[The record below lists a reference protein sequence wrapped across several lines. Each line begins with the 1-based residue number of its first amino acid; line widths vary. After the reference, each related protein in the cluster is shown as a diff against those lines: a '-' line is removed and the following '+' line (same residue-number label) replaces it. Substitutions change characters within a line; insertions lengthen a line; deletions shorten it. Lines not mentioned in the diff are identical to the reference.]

1 MLARLAGMAS
11 SDSVTLGGKL
21 SLQEVHRIA
30 QAEAPAQLAADLPA
44 KLGKTRESLE
54 RALAGGATIYGV
66 NTGFGAL
73 SETKIAPDELVDL
86 QKNLLRSHA
95 VGVGDPLSPAQV
107 RSLLAL
113 RAHTLAL
120 GASGVT
126 PALPQALIDLLNAG
140 IVPRVPSQGSVGASG
155 DLAPLAHLALVL
167 IGEGQALY
175 RGKELSGAQALKEA
189 GLQAFGLG
197 PKEGLSLIN
206 GTQVTTSI
214 TALAVWQAAELVS
227 AADILGALSLDA
239 NLGNTRPCDPR
250 IHALK
255 PHAGQR
261 MSAQTIRALVEGS
274 PLNQSHNNS
283 GWIQD
288 AYSLRCMPQVH
299 GTARHAISYIADAVT
314 TEINSATDNPL
325 LLESKDSMGFEA
337 VSGGNFHAAN
347 VALVA
352 DHGAA
357 ACTTLAT
364 ISERRLERLVNVH
377 LSRGLPPFLADD
389 PGRESGFMMA
399 QVTASALASEC
410 KSLSFP
416 ACVDTIPTSAGQ
428 EDHVSMGPIAAR
440 KFAQVV
446 RHCSRVLA
454 VEAAIAAR
462 AIDLREHPSSE
473 RLMAVHEAVRRY
485 IPPFRGDQSY
495 GTELDALGEAIVSG
509 ELRKA
514 AQLAHP
520 LA

>member
-1 MLARLAGMAS
+1 MAP
-11 SDSVTLGGKL
+11 SDFVTVGGTL

-30 QAEAPAQLAADLPA
+30 NGEAPAQLAADVPA

-54 RALAGGATIYGV
+54 RALTGGATIYGV
-66 NTGFGAL
+66 NTGFGGLADC
-73 SETKIAPDELVDL
+73 KIAPEELVEL

-113 RAHTLAL
+113 RAHTLSL
-120 GASGVT
+120 GASGCN
-126 PALPQALIDLLNAG
+126 PGLPQALLDLLNAG

-167 IGEGQALY
+167 IGEGQAFY
-175 RGKELSGAQALKEA
+175 QGQELSGAQALGQA
-189 GLQAFGLG
+189 GLKAFELSA
-197 PKEGLSLIN
+197 KEGLSLIN

-227 AADILGALSLDA
+227 TADTLGALSLDA
-239 NLGNTRPCDPR
+239 NLGTVRPCDPR

-255 PHAGQR
+255 PHAGQQL
-261 MSAQTIRALVEGS
+261 SAQTIRSLIDGS
-274 PLNQSHNNS
+274 PLNRSHADC
-283 GWIQD
+283 GRVQD

-299 GTARHAISYIADAVT
+299 GTARHAIRYIADAVT

-325 LLESKDSMGFEA
+325 LLESQDSQGFEA

-416 ACVDTIPTSAGQ
+416 ASVDTIPTSAGQ

-462 AIDLREHPSSE
+462 AIDLREHASSE
-473 RLMAVHEAVRRY
+473 RLMRVHEAIRRY
-485 IPPFRGDQSY
+485 IPPFRGDQSF
-495 GTELDALGEAIVSG
+495 GAELDALGEAILAG
-509 ELRKA
+509 ELRRA
-514 AQLAHP
+514 AEIAHP

>member
-1 MLARLAGMAS
+1 MTPS
-11 SDSVTLGGKL
+11 PSVVVGHAL
-21 SLQEVHRIA
+21 SLGDVHRIA
-30 QAEAPAQLAADLPA
+30 SAAAKVELAQDVPARLDQ
-44 KLGKTRESLE
+44 TRKSLE
-54 RALAGGATIYGV
+54 QALANGATIYGV

-73 SETKIAPDELVDL
+73 AEHKIAADELVEL

-95 VGVGDPLSPAQV
+95 VGVGAPLSHAQV
-107 RSLLAL
+107 RCLLAL
-113 RAHTLAL
+113 RAHTLSL
-120 GASGVT
+120 GASGVSAT
-126 PALPQALIDLLNAG
+126 LPGALLALLNAG
-140 IVPRVPSQGSVGASG
+140 VLPVVPSQGSVGASG

-167 IGEGQALY
+167 IGEGRAHYQ
-175 RGKELSGAQALKEA
+175 GQEMSGAQALEKA
-189 GLQAFGLG
+189 GLKPVDLG

-206 GTQVTTSI
+206 GTQVTTAIS
-214 TALAVWQAAELVS
+214 ALAIYQAAELV
-227 AADILGALSLDA
+227 ATADVLGALTLDA
-239 NLGNTRPCDPR
+239 NLGTARPCDSR

-255 PHAGQR
+255 PHQGQQQ
-261 MSAQTIRALVEGS
+261 SAKNICELIEGS
-274 PLNQSHNNS
+274 PLNHSHAEC
-283 GWIQD
+283 GRVQD

-299 GTARHAISYIADAVT
+299 GTARNAIRYIAQAVT
-314 TEINSATDNPL
+314 TEVNSATDNPL
-325 LLESKDSMGFEA
+325 VLASADAMGFEV

-377 LSRGLPPFLADD
+377 LSRGLPAFLAND

-446 RHCSRVLA
+446 QNVARVMA
-454 VEAAIAAR
+454 VEAAISAR
-462 AIDLREHPSSE
+462 AIDLREHPSST
-473 RLMAVHEAVRRY
+473 RLMKVHAAIRKYV
-485 IPPFRGDQSY
+485 PPFTGDQAF
-495 GTELDALGEAIVSG
+495 GAELDALGEAILRG
-509 ELRKA
+509 ELREA
-514 AQLAHP
+514 AGLPHELEA
-520 LA
+520 L